1 MEETKGPVL
10 AAPAAAGEGE
20 VAVQPEPQ
28 TMTVPPL
35 DQVNPYDAATEAKI
49 IMFFKKRSGK
59 LIGQYTYTAAGDL
72 TIKVPG
78 KEGDINLKRFLP
90 LEPAEQAAMDELR
103 IEGIAE
109 LETQLEAANQTL
121 REAIASYKTSGSIR
135 PVLEANQAVA
145 DLDARRAA
153 IRSGVRAVI
162 TMGNPV
168 TRDILFE
175 QRYETRKLLY
185 TEKGSNDPFEK
196 EFYRLIFR
204 EFPPSRLFGKYVAD
218 EAVPA
223 AEAEAKE
230 AEPGPDEL
238 LYRQKLSD
246 GRMARIFFRQDA
258 DVNGFL
264 SPFWPV
270 EFTLDTTRYF
280 TAYQAYEAERMREL
294 NKEDVRATL
303 LRSRNVNTIRVLTK
317 KIEGAPKDP
326 KGLWLKIFTAV
337 YQQHE
342 ELQEKLLA
350 TGTDTLVFADDR
362 AGPSGIGLSE
372 ASPAALKPTAWR
384 GENAVGVALE
394 TIRTRLREGSLEE
407 APEGEVEEA
416 VISEAE
422 QEKNRV
428 GAIINARRGGGSGG
442 SGGSG
447 FRAGRRF

>member
-1 MEETKGPVL
+1 MEETKGPAL
-10 AAPAAAGEGE
+10 AAPEGLE
-20 VAVQPEPQ
+20 AQVQADSQ
-28 TMTVPPL
+28 SVTVPPL
-35 DQVNPYDAATEAKI
+35 DEVNPYDAATEAKI
-49 IMFFKKRSGK
+49 ITFFKKRKGK
-59 LIGQYTYTAAGDL
+59 LIDQYTYTAAGDL

-90 LEPAEQAAMDELR
+90 LEEAEQAAMDELR

-109 LETQLEAANQTL
+109 LETQLEAANENL
-121 REAIASYKTSGSIR
+121 REAMAAYKTTGSIR

-162 TMGNPV
+162 TLGNPV

-175 QRYETRKLLY
+175 QRYETRKLIY
-185 TEKGSNDPFEK
+185 TEKGSSDPFEK
-196 EFYRLIFR
+196 EVYQLMFR

-230 AEPGPDEL
+230 AGPGPDEL

-246 GRMARIFFRQDA
+246 GRMARVFFRQDA

-264 SPFWPV
+264 SPFWPL

-294 NKEDVRATL
+294 NKEDIRATI
-303 LRSRNVNTIRVLTK
+303 LRTRNVNTIRVLTK
-317 KIEGAPKDP
+317 KIEGAPKDA
-326 KGLWLKIFTAV
+326 KGLWLKIFTSV

-362 AGPSGIGLSE
+362 AGPSGIGVSD

-384 GENAVGVALE
+384 GENALGIALE
-394 TIRTRLREGSLEE
+394 TVRTRLREGSLEE

-422 QEKNRV
+422 QEKDRM
-428 GAIINARRGGGSGG
+428 GAIINARRGGGSG
-442 SGGSG
+442 
-447 FRAGRRF
+447 FRGRRRF